1 MSVDYDIYTG
11 LSAGVVIGS
20 IIFGL
25 LIYALTAFFLMK
37 VFEKMNI
44 EGWKA
49 WVPIYNQWVIL
60 EAGAL
65 PGWISLAFLISWIPF
80 IGQLASIAGFVFLA
94 IAIYRIGIGFNKEGA
109 WVVLWIFLPIV
120 WLGIVA
126 FDGSKWRGLPDGKVA
141 GPSAAG
147 ANRGVQPYSTT
158 GYQQQPGGYGQQPG
172 SYQRQDAYGQ
182 QQPAQYGQ
190 QPGQYG
196 QQRPGQ
202 YGQQPQQNNPY
213 GQQPGG
219 QQPGQYGQQGSQYG
233 QQQNPY
239 GQQQPGQQ
247 QPGQQPSAP
256 PQPGTAGQAGAPGAS
271 DSTGNTD
278 NPYGGSGENPFGG
291 SNENPYGGGY
301 ERNN

>member
-80 IGQLASIAGFVFLA
+80 IGQLASIAVVVFLA

-126 FDGSKWRGLPDGKVA
+126 FDDSKWRGLPDGKVA

-213 GQQPGG
+213 GQQTGG

-239 GQQQPGQQ
+239 GQQ

>member
-172 SYQRQDAYGQ
+172 SYQQQDAYGQ

-190 QPGQYG
+190 
-196 QQRPGQ
+196 R
-202 YGQQPQQNNPY
+202 PQQNNPY

-271 DSTGNTD
+271 DSTGNTN
-278 NPYGGSGENPFGG
+278 NPYGGSGENPYGG
-291 SNENPYGGGY
+291 LNENPYGGAY

>member
-172 SYQRQDAYGQ
+172 SYQQQDAYGQ

-190 QPGQYG
+190 
-196 QQRPGQ
+196 R
-202 YGQQPQQNNPY
+202 PQQNNPY

-271 DSTGNTD
+271 DSTGNTN
-278 NPYGGSGENPFGG
+278 NPYGGSGENPYGG
-291 SNENPYGGGY
+291 SNENPYGGAY